1 MSKGLGPFIA
11 TNRYAL
17 VFGSAGSELEDAPQ
31 TIQST
36 LKTDS
41 RVRRAESSRHISLRY
56 GIYIMHKARNATA
69 QQEGRRRRRK
79 LEGEITS
86 DQRIETWSLSDDY

>member
-11 TNRYAL
+11 TNRYAV
-17 VFGSAGSELEDAPQ
+17 VFGSAGSELEDAPH
-31 TIQST
+31 TILST
-36 LKTDS
+36 LKTAP

-69 QQEGRRRRRK
+69 RREGRRRK

-86 DQRIETWSLSDDY
+86 DQRIESWSLSDDY